1 MEKRLVNHST
11 KSQCAQI
18 LKWLK
23 RGRRLNGLEAL
34 SYFGCLRLPSRIN
47 DLKREGY
54 VIKRSMER
62 TLVTNKHIAVYYM
75 GKA

>member
-23 RGRRLNGLEAL
+23 RGRRLSGLEAL
-34 SYFGCLRLPSRIN
+34 QYFVCFRLPSRIN

-54 VIKRSMER
+54 VIKKSMER
-62 TLVTNKHIAVYYM
+62 TLVSGKLIAVYYM
-75 GKA
+75 GEL

>member
-23 RGRRLNGLEAL
+23 RGRRLNGFEAL
-34 SYFGCLRLPSRIN
+34 QYFGCFRLPSRIN
-47 DLKREGY
+47 NLKREGY
-54 VIKRSMER
+54 DIKRDMEQ
-62 TLVTNKHIAVYYM
+62 TLTGKHVAVYYM